1 MENLY
6 NETLFIMKKYGITAN
21 KRLGQNFLIDE
32 FVIEEICDTAE
43 VSSSDLVIEIGPGI
57 GSLTAVLVEKAGKV
71 ISVEIDEK
79 MLKILNDRF
88 KFYNNFELINEDILK
103 VDLNKLIKE
112 NLNDKITKCK
122 IVANLPYYITT
133 PIIIKLLEENL
144 NVESITVMV
153 QKEVAERL
161 TAIPGSKNSGAI
173 SHLIYYHAD
182 SSLAINVYR
191 DSFIPA
197 PDVDSAVINMKFLK
211 EPRIKIEDEKLFFD
225 IIKAAFSQ
233 KRKTLVN
240 GLVNNNFF
248 SSKEEAEKALTLVG
262 LDSKIRGEKL
272 TLEDFKKIY
281 DIIKGV

>member
-182 SSLAINVYR
+182 SSLAIKVYR

>member
-1 MENLY
+1 MDNLY

-43 VSSSDLVIEIGPGI
+43 VSSSDLIIEIGPGI

-71 ISVEIDEK
+71 ISIEIDSK
-79 MLKILNDRF
+79 MLNILNDRF

-103 VDLNKLIKE
+103 VDLNKLIND
-112 NLNDKITKCK
+112 NLNEKITKCK

-153 QKEVAERL
+153 QKEVAQRL
-161 TAIPGSKNSGAI
+161 TAIPGSKNAGAI
-173 SHLIYYHAD
+173 SHLVYYYAD
-182 SSLAINVYR
+182 SKLAINVYR

-197 PDVDSAVINMKFLK
+197 PDVDSAVINIKFLK
-211 EPRIKIEDEKLFFD
+211 EPRIKIDDEKLFFN

-240 GLVNNNFF
+240 GLVNNKIFD
-248 SSKEEAEKALTLVG
+248 SKESAEKALISIG
-262 LDSKIRGEKL
+262 LDTKIRGEKL

-281 DIIKGV
+281 EIIKGV

>member
-6 NETLFIMKKYGITAN
+6 SETLFIMKKYGITAN
-21 KRLGQNFLIDE
+21 KKLGQNFLIDE

-43 VSSSDLVIEIGPGI
+43 VSSSDLIIEIGPGI
-57 GSLTAVLVEKAGKV
+57 GSLTAVLVEKASKV

-144 NVESITVMV
+144 NVESITIMV

-161 TAIPGSKNSGAI
+161 TAIPGSKSSGAI

>member
-1 MENLY
+1 MDNLY

-43 VSSSDLVIEIGPGI
+43 VSSSDLIIEIGPGI

-71 ISVEIDEK
+71 ISIEIDSK

-103 VDLNKLIKE
+103 VDLNKLINA
-112 NLNDKITKCK
+112 NLNEKITKCK

-133 PIIIKLLEENL
+133 PIIIKLLEEKL
-144 NVESITVMV
+144 NVETITVMV

-161 TAIPGSKNSGAI
+161 TAIPGSKNAGAI
-173 SHLIYYHAD
+173 SHLVYYYAD
-182 SSLAINVYR
+182 SKLAINVYR

-197 PDVDSAVINMKFLK
+197 PDVDSAVINIKFLK
-211 EPRIKIEDEKLFFD
+211 EPRIKIDDEKLFFN

-240 GLVNNNFF
+240 GLVNNKIFD
-248 SSKEEAEKALTLVG
+248 SKESAEKALTSIG
-262 LDSKIRGEKL
+262 LDTKIRGEKL

-281 DIIKGV
+281 EIIKGG

>member
-6 NETLFIMKKYGITAN
+6 SETLFIMKKYGITAN

-32 FVIEEICDTAE
+32 FVIEEICDTAK

-71 ISVEIDEK
+71 ISIEIDEK

-103 VDLNKLIKE
+103 VDINKLIKE
-112 NLNDKITKCK
+112 NLNEKITKCK

-161 TAIPGSKNSGAI
+161 TAIPGSKNAGAI
-173 SHLIYYHAD
+173 SHLIYYYAD
-182 SSLAINVYR
+182 SNLAINVYR
-191 DSFIPA
+191 ESFIPA
-197 PDVDSAVINMKFLK
+197 PDVDSAVININFLK
-211 EPRIKIEDEKLFFD
+211 EPRVKIEDEKLFFN

-248 SSKEEAEKALTLVG
+248 SSKEDAENALISMG
-262 LDSKIRGEKL
+262 LDKKIRGEKL

-281 DIIKGV
+281 EIIKGV

>member
-32 FVIEEICDTAE
+32 FVIEEICDTAK

-71 ISVEIDEK
+71 ISIEIDEK

-88 KFYNNFELINEDILK
+88 KFYNNFEIINEDILK

-112 NLNDKITKCK
+112 NLNEKITKCK

-133 PIIIKLLEENL
+133 PIIIKLLEDNL
-144 NVESITVMV
+144 NIESITVMV

-161 TAIPGSKNSGAI
+161 TAIPGSKNAGAI
-173 SHLIYYHAD
+173 SHLIYYYAD
-182 SSLAINVYR
+182 SNLAISVYR

-197 PDVDSAVINMKFLK
+197 PDVDSAVININFLK
-211 EPRIKIEDEKLFFD
+211 EPRVKIEDEKLFFN

-248 SSKEEAEKALTLVG
+248 DSKEDAENVLTSIG
-262 LDSKIRGEKL
+262 LDTKIRGEKL

-281 DIIKGV
+281 EIIKGV

>member
-43 VSSSDLVIEIGPGI
+43 VSSSDLIIEIGPGI

>member
-6 NETLFIMKKYGITAN
+6 SETLFIMKKYGITAN

-43 VSSSDLVIEIGPGI
+43 VSSSDLIIEIGPGI

-71 ISVEIDEK
+71 ISIEIDEK

-112 NLNDKITKCK
+112 NLNEKITKCK

-153 QKEVAERL
+153 QKEVAQRL
-161 TAIPGSKNSGAI
+161 TAIPGTKNSGAI
-173 SHLIYYHAD
+173 SYLVYYYAD
-182 SSLAINVYR
+182 SNLAINVYR

-211 EPRIKIEDEKLFFD
+211 EPRIKIDNEKLFFD
-225 IIKAAFSQ
+225 IIKSSFSQ

-240 GLVNNNFF
+240 GLVNNKIF
-248 SSKEEAEKALTLVG
+248 SSKEEAEKALLSVG
-262 LDSKIRGEKL
+262 LDVKIRGEKL
-272 TLEDFKKIY
+272 TLDDFKKIY
-281 DIIKGV
+281 DILK

>member
-6 NETLFIMKKYGITAN
+6 SETLFIMKKYGITAN
-21 KRLGQNFLIDE
+21 KKLGQNFLIDE

-43 VSSSDLVIEIGPGI
+43 VSSSDLIIEIGPGI
-57 GSLTAVLVEKAGKV
+57 GSLTAVLVEKASKV

-144 NVESITVMV
+144 NVESITIMV

-161 TAIPGSKNSGAI
+161 TAIPGSKSSGAI

-248 SSKEEAEKALTLVG
+248 SSKEETEKALTLVG

>member
-43 VSSSDLVIEIGPGI
+43 VSSSDLIIEIGPGI

-144 NVESITVMV
+144 NVESITIMV

-161 TAIPGSKNSGAI
+161 AAIPGSKNSGAI
-173 SHLIYYHAD
+173 SHLIYYHVD
-182 SSLAINVYR
+182 SSLAIKVYR

-248 SSKEEAEKALTLVG
+248 SSKEETEKALTLVG

>member
-6 NETLFIMKKYGITAN
+6 SETLFIMKKYGITAN

-32 FVIEEICDTAE
+32 FVIEEICDTAK

-71 ISVEIDEK
+71 ISIEIDEK

-103 VDLNKLIKE
+103 VDINKLIKE
-112 NLNDKITKCK
+112 NLNEKITKCK

-161 TAIPGSKNSGAI
+161 TAIPGSKNAGAI

-182 SSLAINVYR
+182 SNLAINVYR

-197 PDVDSAVINMKFLK
+197 PDVDSAVININFLK
-211 EPRIKIEDEKLFFD
+211 EPRVKIEDEKLFFD
-225 IIKAAFSQ
+225 IIKTAFSQ

-248 SSKEEAEKALTLVG
+248 FSKEDAENALISIG
-262 LDSKIRGEKL
+262 LDKKIRGEKL

-281 DIIKGV
+281 EIIKGV

>member
-1 MENLY
+1 
-6 NETLFIMKKYGITAN
+6 MKKYGITAN

-32 FVIEEICDTAE
+32 FVIEEICNTAK
-43 VSSSDLVIEIGPGI
+43 VSSSDLIIEIGPGI

-71 ISVEIDEK
+71 ISIDIDEK

-88 KFYNNFELINEDILK
+88 KFYNNFEIINEDILK

-112 NLNDKITKCK
+112 NLNEKITKCK

-133 PIIIKLLEENL
+133 PIIIKLLEDNL
-144 NVESITVMV
+144 NIESITVMV

-161 TAIPGSKNSGAI
+161 TAIPGSKNAGAI
-173 SHLIYYHAD
+173 SHLIYYYAD
-182 SSLAINVYR
+182 SNLAISVYR

-197 PDVDSAVINMKFLK
+197 PDVDSAVININFLK
-211 EPRIKIEDEKLFFD
+211 EPRIKIENEKLFFD

-248 SSKEEAEKALTLVG
+248 DSKEDAENVLTSIG
-262 LDSKIRGEKL
+262 LDTKIRGEKL

-281 DIIKGV
+281 EIIKGV

>member
-6 NETLFIMKKYGITAN
+6 SETLFIMKKYGITAN

-32 FVIEEICDTAE
+32 FVIEEICDTAK
-43 VSSSDLVIEIGPGI
+43 VSSSDLIIEIGPGI

-71 ISVEIDEK
+71 ISIEIDEK

-103 VDLNKLIKE
+103 VDINKLIKE
-112 NLNDKITKCK
+112 NLNEKITKCK

-133 PIIIKLLEENL
+133 PIIIKLLEDNL
-144 NVESITVMV
+144 NIESITVMV

-161 TAIPGSKNSGAI
+161 TAIPGSKNAGAI
-173 SHLIYYHAD
+173 SHLIYYYAD
-182 SSLAINVYR
+182 SNLAISVYR

-197 PDVDSAVINMKFLK
+197 PDVDSAVININFLK
-211 EPRIKIEDEKLFFD
+211 EPRVKIEDEKLFFN

-248 SSKEEAEKALTLVG
+248 DSKEDAENVLTSIG
-262 LDSKIRGEKL
+262 LDTKIRGEKL

-281 DIIKGV
+281 EIIKGV

>member
-32 FVIEEICDTAE
+32 FVIEEICNTAK
-43 VSSSDLVIEIGPGI
+43 VSSSDLIIEIGPGI

-71 ISVEIDEK
+71 ISIEIDEK

-88 KFYNNFELINEDILK
+88 KFYNNFEIINEDILK

-112 NLNDKITKCK
+112 NLNEKITKCK

-133 PIIIKLLEENL
+133 PIIIKLLEDNL
-144 NVESITVMV
+144 NIESITVMV

-161 TAIPGSKNSGAI
+161 TAIPGSKNAGAI
-173 SHLIYYHAD
+173 SHLIYYYAD
-182 SSLAINVYR
+182 SNLAISVYR

-197 PDVDSAVINMKFLK
+197 PDVDSAVININFLK
-211 EPRIKIEDEKLFFD
+211 EPRVKIEDEKLFFN

-248 SSKEEAEKALTLVG
+248 DSKEDAENVLTSIG
-262 LDSKIRGEKL
+262 LDTKIRGEKL

-281 DIIKGV
+281 EIIKGV

>member
-6 NETLFIMKKYGITAN
+6 SETLFIMKKYGITAN
-21 KRLGQNFLIDE
+21 KKLGQNFLIDE
-32 FVIEEICDTAE
+32 FVVEEICDTAQ

-71 ISVEIDEK
+71 ISIEIDKK
-79 MLKILNDRF
+79 MLQILNDRF
-88 KFYNNFELINEDILK
+88 KFYDNFELINEDILK
-103 VDLNKLIKE
+103 VDLKKLISE
-112 NLNDKITKCK
+112 NLNEKITKCK

-153 QKEVAERL
+153 QKEVAVRL
-161 TAIPGSKNSGAI
+161 AAIPGSKNSGAI
-173 SHLIYYHAD
+173 THLIYYYAD
-182 SSLAINVYR
+182 SKLAINVYR

-211 EPRIKIEDEKLFFD
+211 EPRIKIDDEKLFFD
-225 IIKAAFSQ
+225 IIKASFSQ

-240 GLVNNNFF
+240 GLVNNHFF
-248 SSKEEAEKALTLVG
+248 KSKEDAEKALSSIG
-262 LDSKIRGEKL
+262 LDSKVRGEKL

-281 DIIKGV
+281 EIIKAV